1 MYVSNNTYIY
11 ICNTYIH
18 MLLLLHMLLLACL
31 EVKSLCCPSLSRK
44 LRTCSFKMLKSDSF
58 LGGPLESPVL
68 RRERDSPYHTYQFR
82 REEDRGKK

>member
-1 MYVSNNTYIY
+1 MCV
-11 ICNTYIH
+11 CVCV
-18 MLLLLHMLLLACL
+18 LLLACL
-31 EVKSLCCPSLSRK
+31 EVKSLCNPSLSRK

-68 RRERDSPYHTYQFR
+68 RRERDSPDHTYQFR